1 MQLLIGEERRNFN
14 TFNTISNCIFTIGI
28 SQYNAGLL
36 SQKSLLPD
44 STGLFVRMLNRK
56 AVSALKLEDITV

>member
-14 TFNTISNCIFTIGI
+14 TFNTISNCIFFGI

-44 STGLFVRMLNRK
+44 STGLFVRMLNKK